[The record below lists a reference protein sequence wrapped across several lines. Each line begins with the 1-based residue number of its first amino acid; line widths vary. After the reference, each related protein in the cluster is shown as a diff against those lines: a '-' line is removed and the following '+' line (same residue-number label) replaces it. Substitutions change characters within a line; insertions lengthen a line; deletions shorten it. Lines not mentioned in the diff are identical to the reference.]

1 MALLSDDLLAV
12 YRTTTSTNYKAKV
25 SDIVALT
32 PAPAAPALNT
42 VLQTG
47 NKSLGNDIIL
57 QDSDGLVDQITLDA
71 SLGNILAGG
80 DITCNGKF
88 LCSADEP
95 LFKLTEADTSTS
107 GQVAVTDSVLTLTN
121 IEGTKIDF
129 NFGSTNVAS
138 LSSDGTFVAG
148 AIDGGLYG
156 EDE

>member
-47 NKSLGNDIIL
+47 NKSLGNDIII
-57 QDSDGLVDQITLDA
+57 QDANGLVDRITLDA
-71 SLGNILAGG
+71 SLGTILAAG
-80 DITCNGKF
+80 DITCNGTF
-88 LCSADEP
+88 LCSSNTP

-107 GQVAVTDSVLTLTN
+107 GQLSVTDSVLTLTN
-121 IEGTKIDF
+121 VEGTTINF
-129 NFGSTNVAS
+129 NFGDVNVAS
-138 LSSDGTFVAG
+138 LSNDGTFVAG
-148 AIDGGLYG
+148 AIDGGVYAS
-156 EDE
+156 D